1 MTNRINQRKYLRDP
15 NKCPFCDSTDVL
27 KAEIWP
33 DNDEIGEW
41 ANRDAKCLSCG
52 QEWRDIYKLEEV
64 QDISNIKDTKFREA
78 YVKDYWKANTKIR
91 KGGRLCH
98 HGQSVE

>member
-1 MTNRINQRKYLRDP
+1 MN
-15 NKCPFCDSTDVL
+15 F
-27 KAEIWP
+27 
-33 DNDEIGEW
+33 
-41 ANRDAKCLSCG
+41 AKSFHIDLL
-52 QEWRDIYKLEEV
+52 EVNIYKLEEV